1 MSLAIVPG
9 SFDPM
14 TLGHLDIVKTVAAR
28 YDDVVVAVMV
38 NPAKRYRYTMG
49 ERVRIAIATVAELP
63 NVRVIAERGM
73 LIDLFDRL
81 GADAVCKGWR
91 DEKDYAYEREMAEW
105 NLAHNPRFHTELLKL
120 YLHPFLFSPAQPQ
133 SVMPH
138 LLYESRIVLFL
149 FHFYRKPLPTRPA
162 HTKYQALQF
171 HTRF

>member
-73 LIDLFDRL
+73 LIDLFDKL

-91 DEKDYAYEREMAEW
+91 NAADYDYELHMADW
-105 NLAHNPRFHTELLKL
+105 NRAHNPRFRTELIHAKNEHADLSSTLVRERLERGESLDGLVHPDAIKL
-120 YLHPFLFSPAQPQ
+120 LG
-133 SVMPH
+133 
-138 LLYESRIVLFL
+138 
-149 FHFYRKPLPTRPA
+149 
-162 HTKYQALQF
+162 
-171 HTRF
+171 

>member
-38 NPAKRYRYTMG
+38 NPAKRYLYTMG

-73 LIDLFDRL
+73 LIDLFDKL

-91 DEKDYAYEREMAEW
+91 NTADYDYELHMADW
-105 NLAHNPRFHTELLKL
+105 NQAHNPRFRTELIHAKNEHADLSSTL
-120 YLHPFLFSPAQPQ
+120 VRDRLARGESVEGLVHPNAIPML
-133 SVMPH
+133 
-138 LLYESRIVLFL
+138 
-149 FHFYRKPLPTRPA
+149 
-162 HTKYQALQF
+162 TK
-171 HTRF
+171 